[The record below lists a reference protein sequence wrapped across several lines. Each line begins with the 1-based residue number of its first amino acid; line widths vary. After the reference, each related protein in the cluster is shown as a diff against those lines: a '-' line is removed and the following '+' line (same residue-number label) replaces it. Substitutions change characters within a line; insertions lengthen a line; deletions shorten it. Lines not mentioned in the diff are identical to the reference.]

1 MIKASFEERSMCEYT
16 STYLNLI
23 DNSHVSYSCPHTPR
37 KKTDRAAKRPCIFH
51 DPREDKDAEAF
62 YQEFVNLYRS
72 SQHVFCGFVFPK
84 TFDFPRLKKELGS
97 LTFNNAVFTD
107 AIFACNTDFS
117 GALFTGDGGVNFIE
131 ASFQAPDTTS
141 FGNARFEGPG
151 GANFRMAN
159 FSGSGITNFS
169 RAVFSGGPV
178 DFTWA
183 KFAVDGGVDFKLAE
197 FSGAGSADFHFAE
210 FTGKVANFTGCSFG
224 KDGGANFSLI
234 QFAGGDGANFS
245 STKFTG
251 EGQAN
256 FSTTNFSGRG
266 GANFNKARFS
276 CDGGANFSLAQLTGK
291 SKANFMEARF
301 TCNGPVNFSRARFSG
316 GSGADFRDAQFNSPG
331 GVSFSG
337 ATFAGGGRIYFG
349 GRTFFPGTTV
359 DFTDISFENPERV
372 IFDTVD
378 LSRARFLLTDVTK
391 INFIRIAW
399 CGRRYNSS
407 LFSGRVKVFDELFQE
422 RGRMLRWI
430 NRLLYALKA
439 GVAVGWIIEKT
450 ALLRQAENDKPGSFL
465 KRCRVSLVARA
476 RVWAAKK
483 ERNHWEV
490 YRLYNQLM
498 VNYANAYRYHE
509 AGDFFA
515 GRMEMRRR
523 ENFENPFVRI
533 GLWFYRLFSLFGER
547 PAYALGWLILVVA
560 LSGLVNLKIGIAQ
573 TPAEPAPMA
582 VEETA
587 VASPAPQPIDDR
599 SGVIRYGSISPGD
612 FTSPAFRNDYLRAL
626 SVTLGVFLP
635 DQGTETPVL
644 ADPLYGRF
652 AVLAEILLC
661 VLFFFLFAAGVWRKF
676 GRRAV

>member
-1 MIKASFEERSMCEYT
+1 MCEYT
-16 STYLNLI
+16 STYLNLK
-23 DNSHVSYSCPHTPR
+23 DNSHTSYSCPHPHR
-37 KKTDRAAKRPCIFH
+37 KKIGGAVKRACIFH
-51 DPREDKDAEAF
+51 DPSEDKDAERF
-62 YQEFVNLYRS
+62 YREFAKLYRS
-72 SQHVFCGFVFPK
+72 GQHIFCGFVFPK
-84 TFDFPRLKKELGS
+84 AFDFMRLKEETGPLAFS
-97 LTFNNAVFTD
+97 NAVFTD
-107 AIFACNTDFS
+107 ALFACSADLS
-117 GALFTGDGGVNFIE
+117 GALFTGDSGVNFIE
-131 ASFQAPDTTS
+131 ASFQAPGTTS
-141 FGNARFEGPG
+141 FGGARFEGSG

-183 KFAVDGGVDFKLAE
+183 KFAADGGVDFKLAE

-210 FTGKVANFTGCSFG
+210 FTGKVANFTGCGFG

-234 QFAGGDGANFS
+234 QFSGGDGANFS

-251 EGQAN
+251 GGQAN

-266 GANFNKARFS
+266 GANFNKAQFS
-276 CDGGANFSLAQLTGK
+276 CEGGANFSLAQLTGK
-291 SKANFMEARF
+291 SKANFVEARF
-301 TCNGPVNFSRARFSG
+301 TSDGPINFSRARFSG
-316 GSGADFRDAQFNSPG
+316 GSGADFRDAQFTSPG
-331 GVSFSG
+331 GVSFSC

-349 GRTFFPGTTV
+349 GRTFSPGTTV

-372 IFDTVD
+372 IFDAVD
-378 LSRARFLLTDVTK
+378 LSRARFLLTDVTR
-391 INFIRIAW
+391 INFIRVAW

-430 NRLLYALKA
+430 SRFFYALK
-439 GVAVGWIIEKT
+439 VGAALIRVVEKT
-450 ALLRQAENDKPGSFL
+450 VTEQRGGKIRPDSLL
-465 KRCRVSLVARA
+465 KRCRISLVTRA

-483 ERNHWEV
+483 ERNHSEV

-523 ENFENPFVRI
+523 EDFENPLVRI
-533 GLWFYRLFSLFGER
+533 GLWLYRLASLFGER
-547 PAYALGWLILVVA
+547 PAYALGWLILVIA

-573 TPAEPAPMA
+573 TPSELKPMS

-587 VASPAPQPIDDR
+587 VSSPAPQAIVDR
-599 SGVIRYGSISPGD
+599 SDVIRYGSISPGD
-612 FTSPAFRNDYLRAL
+612 FGSPAFRDDYLRAL
-626 SVTLGVFLP
+626 SVTLGIFLP
-635 DQGTETPVL
+635 DQGKEIPVL
-644 ADPLYGRF
+644 ASPLYGPF
-652 AVLAEILLC
+652 VALAEMLLC
-661 VLFFFLFAAGVWRKF
+661 ILFFFLFAAGVWRKF
-676 GRRAV
+676 RRSTG